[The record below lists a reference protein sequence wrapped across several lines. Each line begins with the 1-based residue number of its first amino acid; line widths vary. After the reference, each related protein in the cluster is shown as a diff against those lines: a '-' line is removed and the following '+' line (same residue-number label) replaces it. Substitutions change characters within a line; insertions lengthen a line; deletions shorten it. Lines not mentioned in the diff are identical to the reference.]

1 MVQEDK
7 YQKHIFRICLL
18 GCLITLFLVMFL
30 GYTYMHSTSSM
41 LEDAKEKARN
51 QAKDAA
57 AEIDT
62 NLINLVTVSES
73 ITNDLNSGKL
83 EDDKVSARLRNTL
96 QEHPELYGVVV
107 AYKPYAYNS
116 TTRLYAPYYVW
127 GQNEPQLIQIEE
139 VYDYTQPDVNDG
151 ISPRTVWY
159 NQPLVEGAGWVEP
172 YFGTASDTLL
182 VLYALPFYSPN
193 GSNQEM
199 TPTGVTSAVYS
210 LNGVRSLVGSFDLGP
225 TGYGYIISD
234 KGTVVSHPIQEY
246 LGKNITFLHENDE
259 TLRGINQDIV
269 HGKYQEIH
277 NPYTGQT
284 SLVFHELIPSTNWT
298 LGVVFVE
305 EEIFQEAKTFN
316 RHLKIAFVMAFLGL
330 MFFISTLFFRLD
342 RGDHL
347 NLWII
352 VMILS
357 ILCLSGMVFVW
368 SLALEESSAKDQRN
382 IEIYDRVGLEKAL
395 YTPEY
400 QVEPVLRVP
409 TGVFLQSIE
418 FSSANNVIVT
428 GYIWQNYSNIEDDDI
443 SQGFIFPE
451 AESMDVEE
459 TYREG
464 DVVGWYFRSV
474 LRQPFDYS
482 EYPFDSEEVW
492 IRLWHKDFYKNIILT
507 PDMSS
512 YEFINA
518 EQKPGLEHDFV
529 LKGWKIQNSF
539 YSYRKNSYNTDF
551 GLAEFKQDLPELYF
565 NVGMKRDFFGSIISN
580 LIPLTVVSILLF
592 AVLLIST
599 KSEEKISLYGF
610 SSSTVLGYCAALFFV
625 LIISHVS
632 LRDKLAAVGIIYLEY
647 FYFVLYFVILVV
659 SLNSILLASTT
670 RCFIVDCMD
679 NLFIK
684 LLYWPVLLGLLLIIT
699 IINFY

>member
-1 MVQEDK
+1 MVQEEK

-18 GCLITLFLVMFL
+18 GCIVTLISVIFL

-41 LEDAKEKARN
+41 LEDAKENARD

-57 AEIDT
+57 VEIDSNLV
-62 NLINLVTVSES
+62 NLITVSES

-83 EDDKVSARLRNTL
+83 KDDMVSARLRNTL

-116 TTRLYAPYYVW
+116 TIRLYAPYYVW
-127 GQNEPQLIQIEE
+127 GQNEPQLIQIED

-159 NQPLVEGAGWVEP
+159 HQPLDEGAGWVEP
-172 YFGTASDTLL
+172 YFGTASDSFL
-182 VLYALPFYSPN
+182 VLYGLPFYRSN
-193 GSNQEM
+193 GSNQKM
-199 TPTGVTSAVYS
+199 TPVGITSADYS
-210 LNGVRSLVGSFDLGP
+210 LDGVRSLVGSFDLGP
-225 TGYGYIISD
+225 TGYGYIITD
-234 KGTVVSHPIQEY
+234 KGTVVSHPIKEY

-259 TLRGINQDIV
+259 TLRGINQNIV
-269 HGKYQEIH
+269 HGKYQKVH
-277 NPYTGQT
+277 NSYTGQT

-305 EEIFQEAKTFN
+305 EEILREAKTFN

-330 MFFISTLFFRLD
+330 LFFISTLIFRLD

-352 VMILS
+352 VTILS

-368 SLALEESSAKDQRN
+368 SLALEESSAKDQCS

-395 YTPEY
+395 YTPKY
-400 QVEPVLRVP
+400 QIESVIRVP
-409 TGVFLQSIE
+409 TGVFLQSLE

-428 GYIWQNYSNIEDDDI
+428 GYIWQDYSNIEDDDI

-451 AESMDVEE
+451 AESIDVEE

-464 DVVGWYFRSV
+464 DVIGWYFRSV

-518 EQKPGLEHDFV
+518 ELKPGLEHDFV
-529 LKGWKIQNSF
+529 LEGWKIQNSF

-599 KSEEKISLYGF
+599 KSEEKIRLYGF
-610 SSSTVLGYCAALFFV
+610 SSSTVLAYCAALFFV

-659 SLNSILLASTT
+659 SINSILLASTT
-670 RCFIVDCMD
+670 RCFIVDCRD

-684 LLYWPVLLGLLLIIT
+684 ILYWPVLLGLLLIIT
-699 IINFY
+699 IVNFY

>member
-1 MVQEDK
+1 MVQEVK

-18 GCLITLFLVMFL
+18 GCLITLFLVLFI
-30 GYTYMHSTSSM
+30 GYTYMQSTFSM
-41 LEDAKEKARN
+41 LEDAKENASN

-57 AEIDT
+57 AEIDSNLV
-62 NLINLVTVSES
+62 NLITISES

-83 EDDKVSARLRNTL
+83 EDDKVPARLRNTL

-127 GQNEPQLIQIEE
+127 GQKKPQLIQIED

-172 YFGTASDTLL
+172 YFGTASDTFL
-182 VLYALPFYSPN
+182 VLYALPFYRPK
-193 GSNQEM
+193 GSNREM

-246 LGKNITFLHENDE
+246 LGKNITFLRENDE
-259 TLRGINQDIV
+259 TLRGINQNIV
-269 HGKYQEIH
+269 HGKYQEVH
-277 NPYTGQT
+277 NSYTGQT

-352 VMILS
+352 VTILS

-400 QVEPVLRVP
+400 QVEPVIHIP
-409 TGVFLQSIE
+409 TGVFLQSME

-451 AESMDVEE
+451 AESMDVQE

-507 PDMSS
+507 PDLSS
-512 YEFINA
+512 YEFISA

-529 LKGWKIQNSF
+529 LEGWKVQNSF

-551 GLAEFKQDLPELYF
+551 GVAEFKQDLPELYF
-565 NVGMKRDFFGSIISN
+565 NIGMKRDFFGSIISN
-580 LIPLTVVSILLF
+580 LIPITVVSILLF
-592 AVLLIST
+592 AVLIIST
-599 KSEEKISLYGF
+599 KQDEKIQLYGF
-610 SSSTVLGYCAALFFV
+610 SSSTVLAYCAALFFV

-647 FYFVLYFVILVV
+647 FYFALYFVILVV

-670 RCFIVDCMD
+670 RCFIVDCRD